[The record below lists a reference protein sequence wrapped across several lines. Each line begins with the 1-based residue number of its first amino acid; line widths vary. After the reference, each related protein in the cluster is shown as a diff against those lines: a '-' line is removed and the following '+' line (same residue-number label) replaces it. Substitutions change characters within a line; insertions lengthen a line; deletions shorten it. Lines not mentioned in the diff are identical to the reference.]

1 MQYRSFGNTG
11 WRVSEIGIGTWQMGG
26 TWGEV
31 DDDASIDTLHY
42 AFDHGVN
49 FVDTAAAYGAG
60 RSEAVIGKAMKAYT
74 GSQRIYV
81 TTKITP
87 PASAYDG
94 KNPPGSDGDFDACF
108 PEAHLRQSVDESLSR
123 LQCERIDLIQLH
135 IWLPKGCTQLR
146 WLEVLNDLR
155 LQGKIDKV
163 GVSLRDVKAHE
174 GVGLAR
180 LGLVS
185 SIQTLFNLF
194 EQEPADE
201 LLPAAEQSGTAIIA
215 RVPFDSGSLTGTWT
229 PDTYAAWAEDDKRHQ
244 MYRGDRFQQTLDR
257 TEALKQLAA
266 GYGLPLP
273 EVAMRYCLHHP
284 AVSVVIPGMRNRHEV
299 NLNLPYSDGQALPLE
314 LLAELAKHRWKHEF
328 YQ

>member
-1 MQYRSFGNTG
+1 MEYRTFGNTG

-26 TWGEV
+26 TWGQV
-31 DDDASIDTLHY
+31 DDNASIDTLHY

-60 RSEAVIGKAMKAYT
+60 RSESVVGKAMKAYSGT
-74 GSQRIYV
+74 EQIYV
-81 TTKITP
+81 ATKITP

-94 KNPPGSDGDFDACF
+94 KNPPGSDGDFDVCF
-108 PEAHLRQSVDESLSR
+108 PETHLRKSVDASLQR

-135 IWLPKGCTQLR
+135 IWLPKGCTQLG

-155 LQGKIDKV
+155 SQGKIDQV
-163 GVSLRDVKAHE
+163 GVSLRDLKADE

-185 SIQTLFNLF
+185 SIQTMFNLF
-194 EQEPADE
+194 EQDPVDG
-201 LLPAAEQSGTAIIA
+201 LLPAAERSGTAVIA

-229 PDTYAAWAEDDKRHQ
+229 AETYSTWSKDDKRHQ
-244 MYRGDRFQQTLDR
+244 MYRGERFQQTLDR
-257 TEALKQLAA
+257 VQELQNLVAA
-266 GYGLPLP
+266 YGLTLP
-273 EVAMRYCLHHP
+273 DAAMRYCLHHP
-284 AVSVVIPGMRNRHEV
+284 AVSVVIPGMRNRNEV
-299 NLNLPYSDGQALPLE
+299 DLNLPYSEGGSLPAE
-314 LLAELAKHRWKHEF
+314 LLQELVRHRWKHEF